1 MSATATTT
9 VLGLTAA
16 IIWGAADFSGGIGAR
31 YLRVYWLLAISH
43 ASSLIALVLL
53 ADLLHQ
59 PLPDARIL
67 TYGLISGVAGGIAL
81 LVFYH
86 ALSLGSMGTTA
97 AVTGLLTAALPV
109 LFSLA
114 TIGAPSHRQIA
125 GFVLA
130 AGAIWLI
137 SSPAS
142 PNQQVVEDQRKKLV
156 LAVISGIGFGIFL
169 IALREANGGGLLWP
183 LAASRVGSLVL
194 AVGGGLILS
203 RGHFMAEPEPDSTG
217 TTMSQTLVDWDRPGA
232 GGGRVRYQWQF
243 FLCCGDTYRPAGC
256 GFGALVAVSG
266 VDHFAGRMAAAR
278 ENQST
283 PGAGHDCRAGR
294 GCADFLTA
302 TAACCI
308 LLAQRFLSF
317 FS

>member
-1 MSATATTT
+1 MTATATTT
-9 VLGLTAA
+9 VLGLSAA
-16 IIWGAADFSGGIGAR
+16 IIWGAADFSGGLGAR

-43 ASSLIALVLL
+43 ASSLVALVLL

-81 LVFYH
+81 LVFYY

-137 SSPAS
+137 SSPS
-142 PNQQVVEDQRKKLV
+142 SSNQQVVEDQRKKLA
-156 LAVISGIGFGIFL
+156 LGVISGIGFGIFL
-169 IALREANGGGLLWP
+169 IALREANSGGILWP
-183 LAASRVGSLVL
+183 LAASRVGSLAL
-194 AVGGGLILS
+194 AIAGGLILS
-203 RGHFMAEPEPDSTG
+203 RGQFIVEPEAQATSTTIRRRVLIG
-217 TTMSQTLVDWDRPGA
+217 IGLALIASAFDT
-232 GGGRVRYQWQF
+232 GGNFFFVAATRIGRLDVASVLSSLY
-243 FLCCGDTYRPAGC
+243 PASTILLAVWLLHERTNRRQALGMTA
-256 GFGALVAVSG
+256 ALVAVALIS
-266 VDHFAGRMAAAR
+266 
-278 ENQST
+278 
-283 PGAGHDCRAGR
+283 
-294 GCADFLTA
+294 
-302 TAACCI
+302 
-308 LLAQRFLSF
+308 
-317 FS
+317 

>member
-16 IIWGAADFSGGIGAR
+16 IIWGAADFAGGIGAR

-43 ASSLIALVLL
+43 ASSLIALVVI
-53 ADLLHQ
+53 ANLLHE
-59 PLPDARIL
+59 PLPDSRIL
-67 TYGLISGVAGGIAL
+67 TYGLISGLAGGMAL

-114 TIGAPSHRQIA
+114 TIGAPSRRQIA

-137 SSPAS
+137 SSPS
-142 PNQQVVEDQRKKLV
+142 SSNEEVVEGQRKKLV

-183 LAASRVGSLVL
+183 LAASRVGSLAL
-194 AVGGGLILS
+194 AIGGGLVLS
-203 RGHFMAEPEPDSTG
+203 RGGFIVKPDSQANASSHPSG
-217 TTMSQTLVDWDRPGA
+217 SMRSAIRRRLLIGIVLGLVAGA
-232 GGGRVRYQWQF
+232 FDTSGNFLFVAATRIGRLDVAAVLSSLY
-243 FLCCGDTYRPAGC
+243 PASTILLAVWLLHERANRRQALGMTA
-256 GFGALVAVSG
+256 ALVAVALIS
-266 VDHFAGRMAAAR
+266 
-278 ENQST
+278 
-283 PGAGHDCRAGR
+283 
-294 GCADFLTA
+294 
-302 TAACCI
+302 
-308 LLAQRFLSF
+308 
-317 FS
+317 

>member
-9 VLGLTAA
+9 VLGLSAA
-16 IIWGAADFSGGIGAR
+16 IIWGAADFSGGLGAR

-43 ASSLIALVLL
+43 ASSLVALVLL

-81 LVFYH
+81 LVFYY

-109 LFSLA
+109 GFSLA

-137 SSPAS
+137 SSPS
-142 PNQQVVEDQRKKLV
+142 SSNQQVVEDQRKKLA

-194 AVGGGLILS
+194 AIVGGLILS
-203 RGHFMAEPEPDSTG
+203 RGQFIVEAQPQATSQLQNLGAIQPTIRKRWMIGIGLALIASAFDTGGNFFFVAATRIGRLDVASVLSSLYPASTILLAVWLLKERTNRRQALG
-217 TTMSQTLVDWDRPGA
+217 MTA
-232 GGGRVRYQWQF
+232 
-243 FLCCGDTYRPAGC
+243 
-256 GFGALVAVSG
+256 ALVAVALIS
-266 VDHFAGRMAAAR
+266 
-278 ENQST
+278 
-283 PGAGHDCRAGR
+283 
-294 GCADFLTA
+294 
-302 TAACCI
+302 
-308 LLAQRFLSF
+308 
-317 FS
+317 

>member
-9 VLGLTAA
+9 VLGLSAA

-31 YLRVYWLLAISH
+31 YFRVYWLLAISH

-67 TYGLISGVAGGIAL
+67 TYGLISGLAGGIAL
-81 LVFYH
+81 LVFYY
-86 ALSLGSMGTTA
+86 ALSQGSMGTTA

-109 LFSLA
+109 VFSMT
-114 TIGAPSHRQIA
+114 TIGAPSRRQLL

-137 SSPAS
+137 SSPS
-142 PNQQVVEDQRKKLV
+142 GSNEQVVEGQRKKLT

-169 IALREANGGGLLWP
+169 IALRQANGGGLLWP

-194 AVGGGLILS
+194 AIAGGLILS
-203 RGHFMAEPEPDSTG
+203 RDQFVVEPEPPSASHLQSSGSMQRTVRRRWMIGIGLALIASAFDTGGNFLFVAATRIGRLDVAAVLSSLYPASTILLAVWLLKERTNRRQALG
-217 TTMSQTLVDWDRPGA
+217 MTV
-232 GGGRVRYQWQF
+232 
-243 FLCCGDTYRPAGC
+243 
-256 GFGALVAVSG
+256 ALVAVALIS
-266 VDHFAGRMAAAR
+266 
-278 ENQST
+278 
-283 PGAGHDCRAGR
+283 
-294 GCADFLTA
+294 
-302 TAACCI
+302 
-308 LLAQRFLSF
+308 
-317 FS
+317 

>member
-9 VLGLTAA
+9 VLGLSAA

-31 YLRVYWLLAISH
+31 YLRVYWLLTISH

-67 TYGLISGVAGGIAL
+67 TYGLISGLAGGIAL
-81 LVFYH
+81 LVFYY
-86 ALSLGSMGTTA
+86 ALSQGSMGTTA

-109 LFSLA
+109 VFSMT
-114 TIGAPSHRQIA
+114 TIGAPSRRQLL

-137 SSPAS
+137 SSPS
-142 PNQQVVEDQRKKLV
+142 GSNEQVVEGQRKKLV

-169 IALREANGGGLLWP
+169 IALRQANGGGLLWP

-194 AVGGGLILS
+194 AIAGGLILS
-203 RGHFMAEPEPDSTG
+203 RDQFIVEPEPPSASHLQSSGSMQRTVRRRWMIGIGLALIASAFDTGGNFLFVAATRIGRLDVAAVLSSLYPAST
-217 TTMSQTLVDWDRPGA
+217 
-232 GGGRVRYQWQF
+232 
-243 FLCCGDTYRPAGC
+243 
-256 GFGALVAVSG
+256 
-266 VDHFAGRMAAAR
+266 
-278 ENQST
+278 
-283 PGAGHDCRAGR
+283 
-294 GCADFLTA
+294 
-302 TAACCI
+302 I
-308 LLAQRFLSF
+308 LLAVWL
-317 FS
+317 